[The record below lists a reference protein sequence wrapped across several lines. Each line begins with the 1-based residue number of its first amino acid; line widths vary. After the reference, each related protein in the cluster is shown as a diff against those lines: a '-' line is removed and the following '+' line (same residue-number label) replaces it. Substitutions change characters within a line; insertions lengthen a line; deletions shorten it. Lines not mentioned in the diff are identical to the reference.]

1 MALAT
6 EGFDLIDVVLKDRR
20 MLTLMMA
27 IKLGKVVNLNVI
39 RDTWGKRAET
49 GRPVTIV
56 IARFKSFDIV
66 VLKSFFQRKV
76 IELTTQS
83 KLAVYLLLADVE
95 VIDVEEA

>member
-6 EGFDLIDVVLKDRR
+6 EGFDLVDMVLKDRR

-39 RDTWGKRAET
+39 RDAWGKRAEA
-49 GRPVTIV
+49 GRSVTIV
-56 IARFKSFDIV
+56 IAGLESFDIV
-66 VLKSFFQRKV
+66 VLESFFQREV

-83 KLAVYLLLADVE
+83 KLAVYLLLTDVE
-95 VIDVEEA
+95 VVDVEES